1 MRKLWWL
8 LALAACDDGP
18 RAARDAAAPD
28 AGIVADQGADARPPA
43 DAARPP
49 VDGAPP
55 PDAGPPAD
63 AAAPDA
69 GAQGDDWVVEVTLD
83 GVPAAGV
90 RVQQGGLDAFTR
102 TDADGRARLVLDR
115 SRPEEPVIIASHP
128 DARIRSMT
136 VYPEDRSPALIE
148 LARFSTADN
157 PAYAFQ
163 DPGEPRRRESTA
175 QCGHCHLTLN
185 DDWYASPHRRS
196 ASNPTVH
203 DLYAG
208 TASGRLDAAA
218 CAAVGGRFGP
228 GPLPGG
234 GEGPR
239 CVVADGVADGGE
251 CADCHAPGI
260 DGRLGGRALSEAT
273 GRAFEAGVHCDVCH
287 RVADVDLEAA
297 APGVA
302 GRLRLLR
309 PVEDGPISL
318 GAGGRLPL
326 TFGPSHDS
334 PNPRMGSVQRDH
346 FRDGRICAG
355 CHQHEPAQAADRDRW
370 PSGRLPVQTTWAEW
384 QGGALGEAMACNDC
398 HMPPA
403 PEVANGGDL
412 QAFPLAL
419 VGVQGGFVRPAGAV
433 RHHTWVGPRTPA
445 SGMLALAAALFIERE
460 VVDGELVARVTLRN
474 QGAGHGLPTGEPMR
488 AVLVTVQAF
497 CGDEPLAASGGDS
510 LPGWAGARA
519 QREGGE
525 DWAVWPEAAAG
536 MVIRV
541 TRRTGEF
548 HDYEGFGPFG
558 DGTFGAAAKG
568 LPVEVVVGEAEVTSV
583 APDGT
588 VTLSQPLPA
597 GERAWLGDATWL
609 AGAPG
614 FAYARV
620 LVDAAGNEMVPHF
633 RAVDVRS
640 DDRLLPLAR
649 HTSTHRF
656 RTRCPE
662 PTVVARVVHRPYPL
676 ALATERGWA
685 VDDQVMVEV
694 RR

>member
-1 MRKLWWL
+1 M
-8 LALAACDDGP
+8 
-18 RAARDAAAPD
+18 
-28 AGIVADQGADARPPA
+28 
-43 DAARPP
+43 
-49 VDGAPP
+49 
-55 PDAGPPAD
+55 
-63 AAAPDA
+63 
-69 GAQGDDWVVEVTLD
+69 
-83 GVPAAGV
+83 
-90 RVQQGGLDAFTR
+90 
-102 TDADGRARLVLDR
+102 
-115 SRPEEPVIIASHP
+115 
-128 DARIRSMT
+128 
-136 VYPEDRSPALIE
+136 
-148 LARFSTADN
+148 
-157 PAYAFQ
+157 
-163 DPGEPRRRESTA
+163 
-175 QCGHCHLTLN
+175 
-185 DDWYASPHRRS
+185 
-196 ASNPTVH
+196 
-203 DLYAG
+203 
-208 TASGRLDAAA
+208 
-218 CAAVGGRFGP
+218 
-228 GPLPGG
+228 
-234 GEGPR
+234 
-239 CVVADGVADGGE
+239 VADGVADGGD

-273 GRAFEAGVHCDVCH
+273 GRAFEAGIHCDVCH
-287 RVADVDLEAA
+287 RVAEVDLDST

-309 PVEDGPISL
+309 PVEDGPVAL

-355 CHQHEPAQAADRDRW
+355 CHQHEPALAADQARW
-370 PSGRLPVQTTWAEW
+370 PSGRLPIQTTWAEW
-384 QGGALGEAMACNDC
+384 QAGAYGEAMACNDC

-403 PEVANGGDL
+403 ARVSNGADL
-412 QAFPLAL
+412 QAFPLAD
-419 VGVQGGFVRPAGAV
+419 VGFQGGFVRPAGST
-433 RHHTWVGPRTPA
+433 RHHSWVGPRTPE
-445 SGMLALAAALFIERE
+445 SGMLALAAALFVERE
-460 VVDGELVARVTLRN
+460 VVDGEVIARVTLRN

-497 CGDEPLAASGGDS
+497 CGDEPLAPSGGDS

-519 QREGGE
+519 QRDRGE
-525 DWAVWPEAAAG
+525 DWAVWPEAAPG

-558 DGTFGAAAKG
+558 DGTFGAPAKG

-640 DDRLLPLAR
+640 DNRLLPLAR

-662 PTVVARVVHRPYPL
+662 PTVVARAVHRPYPL